1 MVHDL
6 SKFTL
11 NINDLV
17 IVRDNKMTDNG
28 RKGKILDIEDLI
40 DSKDKLYVI
49 ELSEEKETKEIK
61 GKMTTI
67 VKPAK
72 ITVLAKEQL
81 RKDV

>member
-67 VKPAK
+67 VKPTK

>member
-61 GKMTTI
+61 GKMTTV
-67 VKPAK
+67 VKPTK